1 MTIVLI
7 LVGMALVTIAPRV
20 LPLLLLSTRKLP
32 GWLRTWLEYIPVAV
46 LAAMLVPALMTM
58 DGSINLASDN
68 LFLWISIPCFVVAWR
83 TRSLLGT
90 VGTGLLLVMAARWLG
105 W

>member
-1 MTIVLI
+1 MTIVLT
-7 LVGMALVTIAPRV
+7 LVGMALVTIVPRV

-32 GWLRTWLEYIPVAV
+32 AWLRTWLEYIPVAV
-46 LAAMLVPALMTM
+46 LAAMLLPTLVTT
-58 DGSINLASDN
+58 DGCIDLTFDN
-68 LFLWISIPCFVVAWR
+68 LFLWLSIPCFVVAWR

-90 VGTGLLLVMAARWLG
+90 VGTGLALVMAARWLG